1 MTKTQRALGVGR
13 LLISLYGILAL
24 ASTVRAGYQ
33 LARKFDEAP
42 LAYSLSAIS
51 AVVYVLATI
60 ALARR
65 GATWHR
71 IALATISFEL
81 LGVLTVGIL
90 SITHAELF
98 NHSSVWSMFGMGYG
112 FVPLILP
119 IWGLLWLRKNRQA
132 EKVA

>member
-24 ASTVRAGYQ
+24 ASSVRAGYQ

-42 LAYSLSAIS
+42 LAYSLSAAS
-51 AVVYVLATI
+51 ALVYILATI
-60 ALARR
+60 ALAKR
-65 GATWHR
+65 GLLWQR
-71 IALATISFEL
+71 IALATITFEL
-81 LGVLTVGIL
+81 IGVLSVGLL
-90 SITHAELF
+90 SITHGELF

-119 IWGLLWLRKNRQA
+119 IWGLLWLRKNRNIEQGA
-132 EKVA
+132 

>member
-42 LAYSLSAIS
+42 LAYSLSAVS
-51 AVVYVLATI
+51 ALVYILAAI

-71 IALATISFEL
+71 IALITITFEL
-81 LGVLTVGIL
+81 VGVLSIGVL
-90 SITHAELF
+90 SLTHAELF

-119 IWGLLWLRKNRQA
+119 IWGLLWLRKTRNDQKA
-132 EKVA
+132 A